1 VAIKEAAITEKSI
14 PTIEQ
19 LSAPEFAEEEYATV
33 EEGQLAAPDGQVL
46 VPVILVIAY
55 VLVQVAP
62 CTFVCTVKT
71 QLLTPLT
78 DTNAVEPSPKVAT
91 TLLRPPEVT
100 IVPEKHVQPLTL
112 PGVEV

>member
-1 VAIKEAAITEKSI
+1 MAIKAAAITEKSI

-19 LSAPEFAEEEYATV
+19 LSAPEFAEEVEYATV

-78 DTNAVEPSPKVAT
+78 DTKAVEPSPKVAT
-91 TLLRPPEVT
+91 TLLRPPEAT
-100 IVPEKHVQPLTL
+100 IVPE
-112 PGVEV
+112 